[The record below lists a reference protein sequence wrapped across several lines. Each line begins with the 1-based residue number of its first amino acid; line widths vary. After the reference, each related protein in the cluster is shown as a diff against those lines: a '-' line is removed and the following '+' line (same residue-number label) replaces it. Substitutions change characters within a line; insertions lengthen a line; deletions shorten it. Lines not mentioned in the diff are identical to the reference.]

1 MVPDIRWVALSKIC
15 TAISGPD
22 SDVVPSPSNGTA
34 TCVVPA
40 CSIPLKS
47 TKGMEVE
54 GAELKHSPLSN
65 LQHVGKG
72 KDDKLRMAGGSAVF
86 QKRN

>member
-1 MVPDIRWVALSKIC
+1 
-15 TAISGPD
+15 
-22 SDVVPSPSNGTA
+22 
-34 TCVVPA
+34 
-40 CSIPLKS
+40 
-47 TKGMEVE
+47 MEVE
-54 GAELKHSPLSN
+54 GAELRHSPLSI